1 MVKGIEVLDFVI
13 VIFVYYDY
21 VGEWGGE
28 VYNGVDDNVLG
39 VGVFLEL
46 VRYFQAKFM
55 FYSFFFVVWD
65 VEEIGFWG
73 VNYFVYELIVLL
85 ENIILNINMDMIGC
99 NVKE

>member
-1 MVKGIEVLDFVI
+1 MVRGMEVLDLVI

-46 VRYFQAKFM
+46 VRYF
-55 FYSFFFVVWD
+55 
-65 VEEIGFWG
+65 
-73 VNYFVYELIVLL
+73 
-85 ENIILNINMDMIGC
+85 
-99 NVKE
+99 

>member
-1 MVKGIEVLDFVI
+1 MVRGMEVLDLVI

-46 VRYFQAKFM
+46 ARYFQANFM
-55 FYSFFFVVWD
+55 FYSFLFVVWD
-65 VEEIGFWG
+65 VEEVGFCG
-73 VNYFVYELIVLL
+73 VNYFVDELMVLL
-85 ENIILNINMDMIGC
+85 EQIILNINMDMIGC